1 MLLLPTVPPFVSF
14 GCSPRVLVGV
24 DMIIE
29 SLSRSFTVNE
39 KEEAGDENDD
49 EKEVFPN
56 TMYSKCTTNNNNKK
70 NNRW

>member
-1 MLLLPTVPPFVSF
+1 MLLLPTLPPFVSF

-29 SLSRSFTVNE
+29 SLSRAFHTTTTVNE

-56 TMYSKCTTNNNNKK
+56 TMHSKMYNK
-70 NNRW
+70 

>member
-1 MLLLPTVPPFVSF
+1 LNLFHTT
-14 GCSPRVLVGV
+14 
-24 DMIIE
+24 
-29 SLSRSFTVNE
+29 TVNA

-56 TMYSKCTTNNNNKK
+56 TMHSKCTTNNKNNK